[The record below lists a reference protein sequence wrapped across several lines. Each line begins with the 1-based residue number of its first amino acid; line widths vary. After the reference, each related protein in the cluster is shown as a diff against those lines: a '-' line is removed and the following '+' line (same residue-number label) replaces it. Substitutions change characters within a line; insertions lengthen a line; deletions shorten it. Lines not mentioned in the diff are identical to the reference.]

1 MKRPRGTRTAKPK
14 QRRRPQG
21 DADRKLRFLLELG
34 QLIGL
39 DLDIDDMLIAI
50 ARKAAD
56 VTDSE
61 RFAILL
67 YDAESKEL
75 WGKLPTPEGVRVLRT
90 PPELGISGFSFRT
103 GKTVNVRDVSKDP
116 RFYKNIDLLTGRR
129 TKSLLSVPFQ
139 GRSGQ
144 PLGVIELINK
154 KSGVF
159 TREDEL
165 FLKTFS
171 NHIKVF
177 IEMAQL
183 QKARLEAISRAKEDL
198 EQLNRAKGKALDHLS
213 HEMKTPLAVMQGIV
227 RVLSRKSDK
236 DGSLSRVKPL
246 FDILERNLS
255 RLLGLEEETEEIVKT
270 HQEVEGGFI
279 LKEFDRLWR
288 HLAGIIPIP
297 HEVRVRIAD
306 LHGWLAAHLPHRRE
320 ALEHILILPFL
331 RERIAYAQR
340 QIPHREITL
349 TASGDEDLYVLADP
363 HILSSVVDGLLKNA
377 IENTPDEGKIEVTAE
392 RDSDR
397 LVIRVRDFGVG
408 ITGENREHVFDGLFH
423 TQEDIDYGSKRP
435 YDFSAGGKGLELL
448 LMKIY
453 GQLFGFR
460 LSVESSRCIYL
471 PTDKDLCPG
480 RISLCSHCKGSETC
494 TASGG
499 SVFSV
504 FFPLAGGY
512 MLKYDSGSE
521 NASRGNGEK
530 HEQER
535 PTD

>member
-1 MKRPRGTRTAKPK
+1 MKHAGNVRIARPKHRGRAP
-14 QRRRPQG
+14 G
-21 DADRKLRFLLELG
+21 DAERKLHFLLELG

-67 YDAESKEL
+67 YDAASNEL

-103 GKTVNVRDVSKDP
+103 GKTVNVKDVGKDP
-116 RFYKNIDLLTGRR
+116 RFYKNIDLLTGHR

-154 KSGVF
+154 KNGVF

-198 EQLNRAKGKALDHLS
+198 ERLNRAKSKALDHLS
-213 HEMKTPLAVMQGIV
+213 HEMKTPLAVMQGVV

-236 DGSLSRVKPL
+236 EGPSSHIRPML
-246 FDILERNLS
+246 DILERNLS

-279 LKEFDRLWR
+279 LNEFDRLWR
-288 HLAGIIPIP
+288 HLAGVIPIP

-320 ALEHILILPFL
+320 ALEHILLLPFL
-331 RERIAYAQR
+331 KQRISYAET
-340 QIPHREITL
+340 QIPHREVTL
-349 TASGDEDLYVLADP
+349 RASGDKELYVLADP

-377 IENTPDEGKIEVTAE
+377 IENTPDEGKIEVTVE
-392 RDSDR
+392 RNSDG
-397 LVIRVRDFGVG
+397 LIIRVRDFGVG
-408 ITGENREHVFDGLFH
+408 ITADNREHIFDGLFH

-460 LSVESSRCIYL
+460 LSVESKRCIYL

-480 RISLCSHCKGSETC
+480 RISLCSHCKETATC

-512 MLKYDSGSE
+512 MLQYEAGSA
-521 NASRGNGEK
+521 NASQGYGEK
-530 HEQER
+530 Q
-535 PTD
+535 